1 MEESNMAY
9 FGKEKRE
16 AVEKNLIERWDWLT
30 GKLDDYE
37 TKLNTSMV
45 LENSYSMM
53 IDKGQL
59 SEGWLESTILNE
71 DTLNEAHVR
80 SGMPDGGGSTG
91 TNLIPKVMFPMIR
104 RVFPNLMANQ
114 LVSVQPISGPSGVI
128 YYIVYSYSDSKGNI
142 KALDEYSALPQQEL
156 PGYAV
161 FYSSEKIGPFTA
173 TIAEEGGDTTVDCGT
188 KITDFLG
195 SGSDFNS
202 SVKRIEVY
210 SADTPNMGQY
220 NTSNSSFYSPANN
233 NSVEIVDGTSPTFA
247 NTNVAYDKTDGDVI
261 LRDAGDAPWTAGE
274 NVIVYFVYDQEGS
287 SAIPEMEF
295 SINSQTVETTER
307 KLKVRWTKESEQDMR
322 SFHKIDVESELVKTA
337 SMQMNYEID
346 REIIKFI
353 DDSIISDLS
362 FVHDWTADAPSTG
375 NNSSG
380 NFLDRH
386 RGLAQKMYQVSAKIA
401 QYNRQ
406 GPASWAVVSPQVGA
420 LLSMLPDFK
429 GEIAGGTF
437 NVFEAGKLGSGL
449 KVYVDPNRHG
459 ASANEVLLGYKSN
472 TSTYG
477 AGVVYAPYANWMS
490 NTVTHP
496 DNFDSIRGFFS
507 RYAIKLVERG
517 QYFYGRVNLLN
528 YGI

>member
-1 MEESNMAY
+1 MAY
-9 FGKEKRE
+9 FGKEKRD
-16 AVEKNLIERWDWLT
+16 ATEKNIIERWDWLT
-30 GKLDDYE
+30 SKVEDYE
-37 TKLNTSMV
+37 DKLNTSMV
-45 LENSYSMM
+45 LENSYNMM

-59 SEGWLESTILNE
+59 NEGWLESTILNE
-71 DTLNEAHVR
+71 DTALNEAPTR
-80 SGMPDGGGSTG
+80 SGFPDGGGNLG

-104 RVFPNLMANQ
+104 RVFPNLIANQ

-128 YYIVYSYSDSKGNI
+128 YYIIYTYSDTKGNI
-142 KALDEYSALPQQEL
+142 SSGDEYSALPQQEL
-156 PGYAV
+156 PGFAT
-161 FYSSEKIGPFTA
+161 FYTSEKIGPFEA
-173 TIAEEGGDTTVDCGT
+173 TVASGGSHTQVDTGN
-188 KITDFLG
+188 KITEFLG
-195 SGSDFNS
+195 TDKSKFK
-202 SVKRIEVY
+202 VKRVEVY
-210 SADTPNMGQY
+210 SAETPQMGQY
-220 NTSNSSFYSPANN
+220 
-233 NSVEIVDGTSPTFA
+233 GTSTGNIYTTENGSVYVGDSAPQTSDFIH
-247 NTNVAYDKTDGDVI
+247 NTAYDASEGDI
-261 LRDAGDAPWTAGE
+261 YLLDAANDKSPWSEGE
-274 NVIVYFVYDQEGS
+274 KVYVYLVYDQEGS
-287 SAIPEMEF
+287 SKIPEMEF
-295 SINSQTVETTER
+295 SIGSQTVETTER

-353 DDSIISDLS
+353 GDSVISELS

-375 NNSSG
+375 NNASG

-386 RGLAQKMYQVSAKIA
+386 RALAQKMYQVSAKIA

-429 GEIAGGTF
+429 GEISGGTF

-459 ASANEVLLGYKSN
+459 ATANEVLLGYKSN

-507 RYAIKLVERG
+507 RYAMKLVERG
-517 QYFYGRVNLLN
+517 QFFYGRVNLLN
-528 YGI
+528 YGL

>member
-1 MEESNMAY
+1 MAY

-16 AVEKNLIERWDWLT
+16 AVEHNLIERWDWLT

-45 LENSYSMM
+45 LENSYEMM
-53 IDKGQL
+53 IDKQQL
-59 SEGWLESTILNE
+59 NEGWLESTILNE
-71 DTLNEAHVR
+71 APVR
-80 SGMPDGGGSTG
+80 SGMPDGGGNTG
-91 TNLIPKVMFPMIR
+91 SNLIPKVMFPMIR

-128 YYIVYSYSDSKGNI
+128 YYIVYNYSDTKGNI
-142 KALDEYSALPQQEL
+142 SSGDEYSALPQQEL

-173 TIAEEGGDTTVDCGT
+173 TAAATTNDTIVDCGT
-188 KITDFLG
+188 KISDFLG
-195 SGSDFNS
+195 LGANFTASI
-202 SVKRIEVY
+202 KRIEVY
-210 SADTPNMGQY
+210 SADTPQMGQY
-220 NTSNSSFYSPANN
+220 TTSNSTLYSGANN
-233 NSVEIVDGTSPTFA
+233 KSVEVVASAGAQTWTD
-247 NTNVAYDKTDGDVI
+247 TNVSYEADTGDIV
-261 LRDAGDAPWTAGE
+261 LRDEASAPWTAGE
-274 NVIVYFVYDQEGS
+274 NLIVYLVYDQEGS
-287 SAIPEMEF
+287 SKIPEMEF
-295 SINSQTVETTER
+295 SIGSQTVETTER

-346 REIIKFI
+346 REIIRFI
-353 DDSIISDLS
+353 DDAIIPDLS

-459 ASANEVLLGYKSN
+459 ANANEVLLGYKSN

-517 QYFYGRVNLLN
+517 QFFYGRVNLLN

>member
-1 MEESNMAY
+1 MAY

-30 GKLDDYE
+30 GKIDDYE

-45 LENSYSMM
+45 LENSYGMM
-53 IDKGQL
+53 IDKQQL
-59 SEGWLESTILNE
+59 NEGWLESTILNE
-71 DTLNEAHVR
+71 DTLNEGPVR
-80 SGMPDGGGSTG
+80 SGMPDGGGNVG

-128 YYIVYSYSDSKGNI
+128 YYIVYSYSDTKGNI
-142 KALDEYSALPQQEL
+142 SAGDEYSALPQQQL

-173 TIAEEGGDTTVDCGT
+173 TIAANTNNTVIDTGT
-188 KITDFLG
+188 QISAFLG
-195 SGSDFNS
+195 TGADFTAQ
-202 SVKRIEVY
+202 VKRIEVY

-220 NTSNSSFYSPANN
+220 NTSNSSLYSPANN
-233 NSVEIVDGTSPTFA
+233 GSVDVAAGVPNMA
-247 NTNVAYDKTDGDVI
+247 NTNVGYDRNANAI
-261 LRDAGDAPWTAGE
+261 YLNDAAIAPWTAGE

-287 SAIPEMEF
+287 SHIPEMEF

-353 DDSIISDLS
+353 DDSIIPDLS

-496 DNFDSIRGFFS
+496 ENFDSIRGFFS

-517 QYFYGRVNLLN
+517 QFFYGRVNLLN

>member
-1 MEESNMAY
+1 MAY
-9 FGKEKRE
+9 FGNEKRD

-30 GKLDDYE
+30 GKLDTYE
-37 TKLNTSMV
+37 DKLNTSMV
-45 LENSYSMM
+45 LENSYGMM

-59 SEGWLESTILNE
+59 NEGWLESTILNE
-71 DTLNEAHVR
+71 DSALNEAPTR
-80 SGMPDGGGSTG
+80 SGMPDGGGNVGS
-91 TNLIPKVMFPMIR
+91 NLIPKVMFPMIR
-104 RVFPNLMANQ
+104 RVFPNLIANQ

-128 YYIVYSYSDSKGNI
+128 YYIIYTYSDTKGNI
-142 KALDEYSALPQQEL
+142 SSGDEYSALPQQEL
-156 PGYAV
+156 PGYATW
-161 FYSSEKIGPFTA
+161 YSSEKIGPFTA
-173 TIAEEGGDTTVDCGT
+173 TIAGSGSETEVETGN

-195 SGSDFNS
+195 TGTDFK
-202 SVKRIEVY
+202 VKRIEVY
-210 SADTPNMGQY
+210 SADTPQMGQY
-220 NTSNSSFYSPANN
+220 STSRSSFYSPDNN
-233 NSVEIVDGTSPTFA
+233 NSVATGSGAPSGTASF
-247 NTNVAYDKTDGDVI
+247 NGSNVYYDRDSGSI
-261 LRDAGDAPWTAGE
+261 YLLREEEDEAPWKADE
-274 NVIVYFVYDQEGS
+274 NVYVYFVYDQEGS
-287 SAIPEMEF
+287 KHIPEMEF
-295 SINSQTVETTER
+295 SIGSQTVESTER

-459 ASANEVLLGYKSN
+459 ANANEVLLGYKSN

-517 QYFYGRVNLLN
+517 HFFYGRVNLLN

>member
-1 MEESNMAY
+1 MAY

-59 SEGWLESTILNE
+59 NEGWLESTILSE
-71 DTLNEAHVR
+71 DTLNEAPVR
-80 SGMPDGGGSTG
+80 SGMPDGGGNVG

-128 YYIVYSYSDSKGNI
+128 YYIVYSYSDTKGNI
-142 KALDEYSALPQQEL
+142 TAGDEYSALPQQQL

-173 TIAEEGGDTTVDCGT
+173 TIAADGNPTIIDTGT
-188 KITDFLG
+188 QISAFLG
-195 SGSDFNS
+195 TGADFTS
-202 SVKRIEVY
+202 QVKRIEVY

-220 NTSNSSFYSPANN
+220 NTSNSTLYSPANN
-233 NSVEIVDGTSPTFA
+233 GSVDVASGAPAMTNTTVGYRTSD
-247 NTNVAYDKTDGDVI
+247 NTIY
-261 LRDAGDAPWTAGE
+261 LRDAATSPWTAGE

-287 SAIPEMEF
+287 SKIPEMEF

-449 KVYVDPNRHG
+449 KVFVDPNRHG
-459 ASANEVLLGYKSN
+459 ANANEVLLGYKSN

-517 QYFYGRVNLLN
+517 QFFYGRVNLLN

>member
-1 MEESNMAY
+1 MAY

-30 GKLDDYE
+30 SKVDDYE
-37 TKLNTSMV
+37 TKLNTSMI

-53 IDKGQL
+53 IDKNQL
-59 SEGWLESTILNE
+59 NEGWLESTILNE
-71 DTLNEAHVR
+71 GSLNESPVR
-80 SGMPDGGGSTG
+80 SGMPDGGGNVG

-128 YYIVYSYSDSKGNI
+128 YYIVYSYTNTKGNI
-142 KALDEYSALPQQEL
+142 TAGDEYSALPQQQL
-156 PGYAV
+156 PGFAV

-173 TIAEEGGDTTVDCGT
+173 TVAAGGNNTVLETGN
-188 KITDFLG
+188 KISSFLG
-195 SGSDFNS
+195 TGADFTAQI
-202 SVKRIEVY
+202 KRIEVY
-210 SADTPNMGQY
+210 SADTPNMGQFA
-220 NTSNSSFYSPANN
+220 TSNSPFTSPANN
-233 NSVEIVDGTSPTFA
+233 GSVSVSTGTGVAPTMTA
-247 NTNVAYDKTDGDVI
+247 TTVGYNTADSTIYLLDTD
-261 LRDAGDAPWTAGE
+261 DARAPWSAGE
-274 NVIVYFVYDQEGS
+274 NVIIYFVYDQEGS
-287 SAIPEMEF
+287 KFIPEMEF
-295 SINSQTVETTER
+295 SIESQTVETTER

-459 ASANEVLLGYKSN
+459 ANANEVLLGYKSN

-490 NTVTHP
+490 NTVTNP
-496 DNFDSIRGFFS
+496 ENFDSIRGFFS

-517 QYFYGRVNLLN
+517 QFFYGRVNLLN

>member
-1 MEESNMAY
+1 MAY

-16 AVEKNLIERWDWLT
+16 AIEHNLIERWDWLT

-45 LENSYSMM
+45 LENSYEMM

-59 SEGWLESTILNE
+59 NEGWLEGTILNE
-71 DTLNEAHVR
+71 APTR
-80 SGMPDGGGSTG
+80 SGMPDGGGNVGS
-91 TNLIPKVMFPMIR
+91 NLIPKVMFPMIR

-142 KALDEYSALPQQEL
+142 TAGDEYSALPQQEL

-173 TIAEEGGDTTVDCGT
+173 TVAANGGATQVDCGT
-188 KITDFLG
+188 KISGFLG
-195 SGSDFNS
+195 LGSDFNAS
-202 SVKRIEVY
+202 LKRIEVY
-210 SADTPNMGQY
+210 SADTPQMGQY
-220 NTSNSSFYSPANN
+220 VTSNSVFTSPANN
-233 NSVEIVDGTSPTFA
+233 SSVEIANAGAATFA
-247 NTNVAYDKTDGDVI
+247 TSNVSYASDTGDI
-261 LRDAGDAPWTAGE
+261 YLKDAATSPWTAGE
-274 NVIVYFVYDQEGS
+274 NVIVYLVYDQEGS
-287 SAIPEMEF
+287 SKIPEMEF
-295 SINSQTVETTER
+295 SIGSQTVETTER

-346 REIIKFI
+346 REIIRFI

-362 FVHDWTADAPSTG
+362 FVHDWTADSPSTG
-375 NNSSG
+375 NNASG

-386 RGLAQKMYQVSAKIA
+386 RALAQKMYQVSAKIA

-459 ASANEVLLGYKSN
+459 ANANEVLLGYKSN

-528 YGI
+528 YGM

>member
-1 MEESNMAY
+1 MAY

-16 AVEKNLIERWDWLT
+16 AIEHNLVERWDWLT

-45 LENSYSMM
+45 LENSYEMM
-53 IDKGQL
+53 INKGQL
-59 SEGWLESTILNE
+59 NEGWLEGTILNE
-71 DTLNEAHVR
+71 APVS
-80 SGMPDGGGSTG
+80 SGMPGGDGSLG

-142 KALDEYSALPQQEL
+142 QSGDEYSALPQQEL

-161 FYSSEKIGPFTA
+161 YYSSEKIGPFTA
-173 TIAEEGGDTTVDCGT
+173 TIAAEGGDTTVDCGT
-188 KITDFLG
+188 KISGFLG
-195 SGSDFNS
+195 LGSDFTS
-202 SVKRIEVY
+202 TVKRIEVY
-210 SADTPNMGQY
+210 SADNPNLNQY
-220 NTSNSSFYSPANN
+220 VTSNSTIYSPANN
-233 NSVEIVDGTSPTFA
+233 SSVEIVSSVAPAFTTTS
-247 NTNVAYDKTDGDVI
+247 VAYDKASGDII
-261 LRDAGDAPWTAGE
+261 LQDAAEVGTWTEGE
-274 NVIVYFVYDQEGS
+274 NVIVYLVYDQES
-287 SAIPEMEF
+287 SSKIPEMEF
-295 SINSQTVETTER
+295 SIGSQTVETTER

-322 SFHKIDVESELVKTA
+322 SFHKIDVESELVKVA

-346 REIIKFI
+346 REILKFV

-362 FVHDWTADAPSTG
+362 FVHDWTADSPSTG
-375 NNSSG
+375 NNASG

-386 RGLAQKMYQVSAKIA
+386 RALAQKMYQVSAKIA

-477 AGVVYAPYANWMS
+477 AGVVYSPYANWMS